1 MPLSIDEIDISIL
14 KSILED
20 GRKSFRQIS
29 RDTGITTPTVKAR
42 YERLVNVGFIKGVL
56 PVFDFEKVVE
66 SNGDEKNNLVQL
78 EDLKQTA
85 NKRKSINKSTLNSN
99 LKKEINDIQKRI
111 SSGLTIN
118 IVCDFCEGPVFGKP
132 KILKFA
138 NIERFFCCTSCKSG
152 YSQKYRGRIESIK
165 RKYEGKS
172 ELDDWLVSH
181 LNSVSV
187 AVLWW
192 VLL

>member
-1 MPLSIDEIDISIL
+1 MPLSLDRIDVSIL

-56 PVFDFEKVVE
+56 PVFDFEKVE
-66 SNGDEKNNLVQL
+66 SAVKGEKNLMQL
-78 EDLKQTA
+78 DDLKE
-85 NKRKSINKSTLNSN
+85 NVRKRKNIHKSTQNSN
-99 LKKEINDIQKRI
+99 LKIEIDDIQKRI
-111 SSGLTIN
+111 TTGLAIN
-118 IVCDFCEGPVFGKP
+118 IVCDYCEGPVFGKP

-138 NIERFFCCTSCKSG
+138 NIERFFCCVSCKSG

-165 RKYEGKS
+165 KRYEGKS
-172 ELDDWLVSH
+172 ELDE
-181 LNSVSV
+181 
-187 AVLWW
+187 
-192 VLL
+192 

>member
-1 MPLSIDEIDISIL
+1 MPLSLDRIDVSIL

-56 PVFDFEKVVE
+56 PVFDFEKVE
-66 SNGDEKNNLVQL
+66 SAVKGEKNLIQL
-78 EDLKQTA
+78 DDLKENA
-85 NKRKSINKSTLNSN
+85 KKRKNIHKSTQNSN
-99 LKKEINDIQKRI
+99 LKKEIDDIQKRI
-111 SSGLTIN
+111 TSGLAIN
-118 IVCDFCEGPVFGKP
+118 IVCDFCEGPVFDKP
-132 KILKFA
+132 KVLKFA

-165 RKYEGKS
+165 KRYEGKS
-172 ELDDWLVSH
+172 ELDE
-181 LNSVSV
+181 
-187 AVLWW
+187 
-192 VLL
+192 

>member
-1 MPLSIDEIDISIL
+1 MPLSLDEIDVSIL

-56 PVFDFEKVVE
+56 PVFDFEKVE
-66 SNGDEKNNLVQL
+66 SNGDEKNLVEL
-78 EDLKQTA
+78 DDLKENA
-85 NKRKSINKSTLNSN
+85 KKRKNIQQKSNQNITL
-99 LKKEINDIQKRI
+99 KEEIHEIQKKI
-111 SSGLTIN
+111 SSGLAIN
-118 IVCDFCEGPVFGKP
+118 IVCDYCEGPIHGKP
-132 KILKFA
+132 KVLKFA

-165 RKYEGKS
+165 KKYEGKS
-172 ELDDWLVSH
+172 ELDE
-181 LNSVSV
+181 
-187 AVLWW
+187 
-192 VLL
+192 

>member
-1 MPLSIDEIDISIL
+1 MPVSLDEIDVSIL

-29 RDTGITTPTVKAR
+29 RETGISTPTVKAR
-42 YERLVNVGFIKGVL
+42 YERLVNIGFIKGVL
-56 PVFDFEKVVE
+56 PVFDFEKIESVE
-66 SNGDEKNNLVQL
+66 NGEKNFIQL
-78 EDLKQTA
+78 ERLNENVK
-85 NKRKSINKSTLNSN
+85 KRKNLYRSNQDNTL
-99 LKKEINDIQKRI
+99 KEEIHEIQKKI
-111 SSGLTIN
+111 SSGLAIN

-138 NIERFFCCTSCKSG
+138 NIERFFCCVSCKSG

-172 ELDDWLVSH
+172 ELDE
-181 LNSVSV
+181 
-187 AVLWW
+187 
-192 VLL
+192 

>member
-1 MPLSIDEIDISIL
+1 MPLSLDEIDISIL

-56 PVFDFEKVVE
+56 PVFDFEKVVQ

-78 EDLKQTA
+78 DDLKQTA

-172 ELDDWLVSH
+172 ELDD
-181 LNSVSV
+181 
-187 AVLWW
+187 
-192 VLL
+192 

>member
-1 MPLSIDEIDISIL
+1 MPISLDEIDVSIL

-56 PVFDFEKVVE
+56 PVFDFEKVE
-66 SNGDEKNNLVQL
+66 YGKRENNLIQL
-78 EDLKQTA
+78 DDLKE
-85 NKRKSINKSTLNSN
+85 NVKKRKNIQKGPHNSN
-99 LKKEINDIQKRI
+99 LKKEIDDIQKRI
-111 SSGLTIN
+111 TSGLSIS

-152 YSQKYRGRIESIK
+152 YSQKYHGRIESIK
-165 RKYEGKS
+165 KRYEGKS
-172 ELDDWLVSH
+172 ELDE
-181 LNSVSV
+181 
-187 AVLWW
+187 
-192 VLL
+192 